1 MTSSSALDREP
12 AGAPGAQAAP
22 AAIRQQDTR
31 SAPEASR
38 LPDAQA
44 HARASRPPKAPR
56 WRTAAVIGAS
66 SGIGAA
72 LASRLAAQGT
82 RVALVARRG
91 ELLDA
96 RVAELEE
103 RFGGGRAR
111 AYAHDV
117 RNIGEIP
124 ELFGRI
130 EDDLG
135 PLELIVYAAGV
146 MPRIGWED
154 YDSAADRDTLEINL
168 VGAVAWLNEAADRF
182 RRRSGGTIVGIGS
195 VAGDRGRGG
204 NPAYAASKA
213 GLANYLESLRH
224 RLLYDGVRVVTVKP
238 GFVDTPMTA
247 GLPGL
252 RGVVSADRAAELI
265 LRAAARG
272 RAVAYVPERW
282 RWVSLVV
289 RAIPS
294 RLLARLRI

>member
-1 MTSSSALDREP
+1 MTSSSTLEP
-12 AGAPGAQAAP
+12 EP
-22 AAIRQQDTR
+22 DTQ
-31 SAPEASR
+31 P
-38 LPDAQA
+38 
-44 HARASRPPKAPR
+44 HARASRSPKAPR

-72 LASRLAAQGT
+72 LASRLAAEGT
-82 RVALVARRG
+82 RVALVARRE
-91 ELLDA
+91 ELLNA

-103 RFGGGRAR
+103 RAGAGSAR

-117 RNIGEIP
+117 RKIDDVP
-124 ELFGRI
+124 ELFRRI

-154 YDSAADRDTLEINL
+154 YDSAADRETLEINL

-182 RRRSGGTIVGIGS
+182 RRRGGGTIVGIGS

-213 GLANYLESLRH
+213 GFANYLESLRH

-252 RGVVSADRAAELI
+252 RGVVSAERAAELI

-289 RAIPS
+289 QVIPS
-294 RLLARLRI
+294 WLLARLRI

>member
-1 MTSSSALDREP
+1 M
-12 AGAPGAQAAP
+12 
-22 AAIRQQDTR
+22 
-31 SAPEASR
+31 
-38 LPDAQA
+38 
-44 HARASRPPKAPR
+44 
-56 WRTAAVIGAS
+56 IGAS

-91 ELLDA
+91 DRLESRA
-96 RVAELEE
+96 AELEA
-103 RFGGGRAR
+103 RFGAGCAR
-111 AYAHDV
+111 AYVHDV
-117 RNIGEIP
+117 RKVDDAP
-124 ELFGRI
+124 ELFRRI

-135 PLELIVYAAGV
+135 PIDLIVYAAGV

-154 YDSAADRDTLEINL
+154 YDSAADRETVETNL
-168 VGAVAWLNEAADRF
+168 IGAVAWLNEAADRF
-182 RRRSGGTIVGIGS
+182 RRRGGGTIVGIGS

-204 NPAYAASKA
+204 NPAYGASKA

-224 RLLYDGVRVVTVKP
+224 RLLRDGVSVVTVKP

-272 RAVAYVPERW
+272 RAVAYIPERW

-294 RLLARLRI
+294 WLLARLRI